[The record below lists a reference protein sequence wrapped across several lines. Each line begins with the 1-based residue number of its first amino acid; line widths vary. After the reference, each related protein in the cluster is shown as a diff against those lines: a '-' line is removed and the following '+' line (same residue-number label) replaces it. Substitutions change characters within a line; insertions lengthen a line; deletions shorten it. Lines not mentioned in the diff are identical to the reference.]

1 MATTTRERDK
11 ERKKSGKTN
20 HRTKNMR
27 VHFHTDG
34 QICPSTF
41 GEDCPND
48 SDWDGSEEGETY
60 QGDLSVQDLIS
71 QLAVRGGTPGSFLNE
86 PNICTNFGVVILSG
100 ACFLYFN
107 IQFGYPKKVAHI

>member
-1 MATTTRERDK
+1 MAATTRERDK
-11 ERKKSGKTN
+11 DRKGSPKQKTS

-27 VHFHTDG
+27 VHFHKDG

-41 GEDCPND
+41 GEECPND

-71 QLAVRGGTPGSFLNE
+71 QLAVRGATPGQLF
-86 PNICTNFGVVILSG
+86 
-100 ACFLYFN
+100 
-107 IQFGYPKKVAHI
+107 K